1 MGKPPQQMNSKE
13 KEKFE
18 FVTLQ
23 TQLFMEKYF
32 SILNDGFISDRSV
45 LDVLAYSSF
54 LLWEESFQ
62 YLVLK
67 TIVANT
73 IEYDKVYYIPIEFP
87 LVTDWIRFEGEQF
100 QRQIDEKIKEL
111 ANEFGIEL
119 IEVRGTVEE
128 RKNFI
133 LKDLWKE

>member
-1 MGKPPQQMNSKE
+1 MGKPPQQMNSNE

-23 TQLFMEKYF
+23 TQLFMEKYY
-32 SILNDGFISDRSV
+32 SIVNDGFVSDRSV
-45 LDVLAYSSF
+45 LDVLAYSSY
-54 LLWEESFQ
+54 LLWEDSLA
-62 YLVLK
+62 YLMLK
-67 TIVANT
+67 KIVAHT
-73 IEYDKVYYIPIEFP
+73 IQYDKVYYIPIEFP
-87 LVTDWIRFEGEQF
+87 LVTDWVRFEWEQF
-100 QRQIDEKIKEL
+100 QREIDDKIKEL